1 MISQARHTELV
12 SASIRQTPPPR
23 VERWDSPDLNLS
35 PEREGRSAVEAQKLL
50 GISLDGSMG

>member
-12 SASIRQTPPPR
+12 SASIRQTPPR
-23 VERWDSPDLNLS
+23 VERWDRPDLNLS